1 MLYLILNIKLEEVGG
16 VMLDKVLLIVNP
28 VAGKAQGVSYAKKL
42 KEVLE
47 QNHQAIVETK
57 ITEKENDAVHWSQA
71 AYKEGYSS
79 VICLGGD
86 GTVSETVSGLM
97 QNDQRP
103 NFGFIAM
110 GTVNDLARSL
120 GYNLN
125 PEKAINDFKQV
136 KLDKLDIGKV
146 NDQYFTNVVAIG
158 PIAEE
163 VMATD
168 SDDKNKLGVLAY
180 IRDGLKAFFTN
191 KGYNIRVTDSQNQPI
206 DLKTNLLLLGL
217 TNSVGGVE
225 FMIPEATYNDG
236 EGYLV
241 AIKGHTPINTIA
253 ASLDVGFTNLNADN
267 LYKLSDSKFTIES
280 LDNLDIKTNIDG
292 DTGPNLPIDIEIIK
306 HAINIILPD
315 HS

>member
-1 MLYLILNIKLEEVGG
+1 
-16 VMLDKVLLIVNP
+16 MLDKVLLIVNP
-28 VAGKAQGVSYAKKL
+28 VAGKAQGETYAKKL
-42 KEVLE
+42 EDVLE
-47 QNHQAIVETK
+47 KNHQSIVETK
-57 ITEKENDAVHWSQA
+57 VTEKENDAFHWSREA
-71 AYKEGYSS
+71 HNEGFTS

-120 GYNLN
+120 GYQLN
-125 PEKAINDFKQV
+125 PEKAIDDFKKV

-146 NDQYFTNVVAIG
+146 NDNYFTNVIAIG

-180 IRDGLKAFFTN
+180 VRDGLKAFFTN
-191 KGYNIRVTDSQNQPI
+191 KGYNIRVTNSKNQPI
-206 DLKTNLLLLGL
+206 DLKTNLLLVGL

-253 ASLDVGFTNLNADN
+253 ASLEVGFTNLNADN
-267 LYKLSDSKFTIES
+267 LHKLSDSKFIIES
-280 LDNLDIKTNIDG
+280 QDNVEIKTNIDG
-292 DTGPNLPIDIEIIK
+292 DMGPNLPIEIEIIK
-306 HAINIILPD
+306 HAIDIIVPD

>member
-1 MLYLILNIKLEEVGG
+1 
-16 VMLDKVLLIVNP
+16 MLDKVLLIVNP
-28 VAGKAQGVSYAKKL
+28 VAGKAQGETYAKKL
-42 KEVLE
+42 EDVLE
-47 QNHQAIVETK
+47 KNHQSIVETK
-57 ITEKENDAVHWSQA
+57 VTEKENDAFHWSREA
-71 AYKEGYSS
+71 HNEGFTS

-103 NFGFIAM
+103 NFGFVAM

-120 GYNLN
+120 GYQLN
-125 PEKAINDFKQV
+125 PEKAIADFKKV

-146 NDQYFTNVVAIG
+146 NDNYFTNVIAIG

-180 IRDGLKAFFTN
+180 VRDGLKAFFTN
-191 KGYNIRVTDSQNQPI
+191 KGYNIRVTNSKNQPI
-206 DLKTNLLLLGL
+206 DLKTNLLLVGL

-253 ASLDVGFTNLNADN
+253 ASLEVGFTNLNADN
-267 LYKLSDSKFTIES
+267 LYKLSDSKFIIES
-280 LDNLDIKTNIDG
+280 LDNVEIKTNIDG
-292 DTGPNLPIDIEIIK
+292 DMGPNLPIEIEIIK
-306 HAINIILPD
+306 HAIDIIVPD

>member
-1 MLYLILNIKLEEVGG
+1 
-16 VMLDKVLLIVNP
+16 MLDKVLLIVNP
-28 VAGKAQGVSYAKKL
+28 VAGKAQGETYAKKL
-42 KEVLE
+42 EDVLE
-47 QNHQAIVETK
+47 KNHQSIVETK
-57 ITEKENDAVHWSQA
+57 VTEKENDAFHWSREA
-71 AYKEGYSS
+71 HNEGFTS

-103 NFGFIAM
+103 NFGFVAM

-120 GYNLN
+120 GYQLN
-125 PEKAINDFKQV
+125 PEKAIDDFKKV

-146 NDQYFTNVVAIG
+146 NDNYFTNVIAIG

-180 IRDGLKAFFTN
+180 VRDGLKAFFTN
-191 KGYNIRVTDSQNQPI
+191 KGYNIRVTNSKNQPI
-206 DLKTNLLLLGL
+206 DLKTNLLLVGL

-253 ASLDVGFTNLNADN
+253 ASLEVGFTNLNPDN
-267 LYKLSDSKFTIES
+267 LHKLSDSKFIIES
-280 LDNLDIKTNIDG
+280 LDNVEIKTNIDG
-292 DTGPNLPIDIEIIK
+292 DMGPNLPIEIEIIK
-306 HAINIILPD
+306 HAIDIIVPD